1 MQKKNYISG
10 AELIAKSLEI
20 EGVVQIFTLAGD
32 HILPTLDILSDYGF
46 NILDTRHEQ
55 AAVHMADSWSR
66 ITGKLGV
73 AIYTTPGFANAIP
86 GLANAMHA
94 ESPMLSISGSAE
106 LSESEKGSMQEIDQI
121 GMAKPTTKAAWM
133 IYDASRIP
141 DMIAKALRIA
151 FSGRRGPVH
160 LTIPVDIQEQKV
172 NIENI
177 TFYNPNEYRN
187 QSESVMSQSQII
199 KIISVLNKAYKPIII
214 IGNGCD
220 PFNIKNKLKNFLNV
234 TKIPTFTQGN
244 ARGIISDEYT
254 YSVGFYDNGL
264 NKATKKIKDS
274 DLVILIGTKQ
284 DLTLGYGMPP
294 VISESAKLIQIDTS
308 ENEIGK
314 NRGVFLGASGDIG
327 EILSQMHDE
336 SLKYKWK
343 NNKWLE
349 ELQNERV
356 GQFNELN
363 SLSFKDD
370 NAIHAMEIFKH
381 MKSIIKPEDC
391 LVFDGGD
398 FCHFGRAYLPAHLPN
413 RWWYVPTLGMLGT
426 ALPTGIAAKLANP
439 DRRVFIFNGDGAF
452 GFNGMEFDT
461 AVRHNLPVIMI
472 LGNDSAWGIDK
483 QIQLGVFGKMVA
495 TKLLPTKYHEVVKGL
510 GGYGELVDDI
520 DQFPGAIE
528 RALSSGLPSLINV
541 KIKGA
546 VSPRGQ
552 SAINRWKSND
562 ISPI

>member
-1 MQKKNYISG
+1 MQKENYITG
-10 AELIAKSLEI
+10 AELIAKSLEV
-20 EGVVQIFTLAGD
+20 EGVNYIFTLAGD
-32 HILPTLDILSDYGF
+32 HVLPTLDVLSDYGF

-106 LSESEKGSMQEIDQI
+106 LSEAEKGSMQEIDQI
-121 GMAKPTTKAAWM
+121 GMAKPTTKGAWM
-133 IYDASRIP
+133 VYDASRIP
-141 DMIAKALRIA
+141 DMIAKALRVA
-151 FSGRRGPVH
+151 FSGRKGPVH
-160 LTIPVDIQEQKV
+160 LTIPVDVQEQKV
-172 NIENI
+172 DKEKIVFF
-177 TFYNPNEYRN
+177 TPAEYRN
-187 QSESVMSQSQII
+187 QSISVMSQNQVE
-199 KIISVLNKAYKPIII
+199 KIISELNKSNRPVIIL
-214 IGNGCD
+214 GNACD
-220 PFNIKNKLKNFLNV
+220 SFSIEDKLKKFLDIAKV
-234 TKIPTFTQGN
+234 PTFTQGN
-244 ARGIISDEYT
+244 ARGIISDDYAH
-254 YSVGFYDNGL
+254 SVGFYDSGL
-264 NKATKKIKDS
+264 NKATKKVQES
-274 DLVILIGTKQ
+274 DLVILVGTKQ

-308 ENEIGK
+308 ESEIGK

-327 EILSQMHDE
+327 SILSQMYE
-336 SLKYKWK
+336 EALKYNWEESA
-343 NNKWLE
+343 WLK
-349 ELQNERV
+349 ELQNERLD
-356 GQFNELN
+356 QFNELT
-363 SLSFKDD
+363 SLSFKGDD
-370 NAIHAMEIFKH
+370 THAMEIFKY
-381 MKSIIKPEDC
+381 MKTIITPDDC

-398 FCHFGRAYLPAHLPN
+398 FCHFGRAYLPAQLPN

-426 ALPTGIAAKLANP
+426 ALPTGLAAKLANP
-439 DRRVFIFNGDGAF
+439 NRRVFIFNGDGAF

-461 AVRHNLPVIMI
+461 AVRHNLPVVMI

-483 QIQLGVFGKMVA
+483 QIQLGVFGKTVA

-510 GGYGELVDDI
+510 GGYGELVENI
-520 DQFPGAIE
+520 NEFPGAIE

-541 KIKGA
+541 KIKGV

-552 SAINRWKSND
+552 SAINRWKSNE